1 VASPNVSA
9 ESPILLD
16 IWTVDPSRRDELIA
30 KIASTV
36 QSVAMR
42 QPGFV
47 SAQLYQGVD
56 RGIVLL
62 SVNMRTV
69 KDRQHLMD
77 SPESHTAMRELRTIA
92 TSHTH
97 LFELVG
103 SFEGAA
109 SSDLESS

>member
-1 VASPNVSA
+1 VSHPSTSG

-30 KIASTV
+30 RITATV
-36 QSVAMR
+36 QTIAMR

-47 SAQLYQGVD
+47 SAQLYQSVD

-62 SVNMRTV
+62 SVSMQTV

-77 SPESHTAMRELRTIA
+77 SPETHAAMRELRTIA
-92 TSHTH
+92 NSHTH

-103 SFEGAA
+103 SFGTP
-109 SSDLESS
+109 SSPQKSD

>member
-1 VASPNVSA
+1 VASPDVSA

-16 IWTVDPSRRDELIA
+16 IWSVDPSRRDELIA
-30 KIASTV
+30 AITSTV

-47 SAQLYQGVD
+47 SAEMYQSVD

-62 SVNMRTV
+62 SVSMRTV

-77 SPESHTAMRELRTIA
+77 SPAAHTAMRELRTIA
-92 TSHTH
+92 KSHTH
-97 LFELVG
+97 LVALVG
-103 SFEGAA
+103 TFGTP
-109 SSDLESS
+109 SSPQKSS

>member
-1 VASPNVSA
+1 VTSPSVST

-16 IWTVDPSRRDELIA
+16 IWTVDSSCRDELIA
-30 KIASTV
+30 AITSTL

-47 SAQLYQGVD
+47 SAQLYQSVD

-62 SVNMRTV
+62 SVSMRTV

-77 SPESHTAMRELRTIA
+77 SPEAHTAMRALRTIA
-92 TSHTH
+92 NSHTH

-103 SFEGAA
+103 SFGTPA
-109 SSDLESS
+109 SPQESN